1 MGGDEGVPGIV
12 NGRTGAHPV
21 IRAQGSIKIT
31 QDEEL
36 IGGAVGAG
44 ERASFALCSDEP
56 KHGSAS
62 VRGEARLDRV
72 STIRL
77 GRHIDAKDSGKDG
90 GSMPEGEVHALH

>member
-1 MGGDEGVPGIV
+1 MGGDKGVPGIV
-12 NGRTGAHPV
+12 HRRTGAHPV

-44 ERASFALCSDEP
+44 ERASLALRSEEP
-56 KHGSAS
+56 KHGSTS
-62 VRGEARLDRV
+62 VCGKARLDRV

-90 GSMPEGEVHALH
+90 GSMPEGEVHPLH